1 MTISDIFAYVKDN
14 TGESDETYLLREL
27 RYVIA
32 RIWNGTDL
40 LGSLFTIT
48 VQPTTE
54 RITTLPYYVQ
64 EIRGARR
71 AADAEVTLYSPAQYF
86 RDNSGYQ
93 WPLTWTV
100 MNKTPLMTDYTNH
113 GKLTLKLRQAAK
125 MPFKVSLVGSGE
137 FGVEV
142 REDVEFAVGDTEHE
156 TVEVFRN
163 LTRLGK
169 SVKFTNSDVLVYDI
183 SNSVI
188 AVLPS
193 NLDNVLNLKI
203 QLVDAAATNLNT
215 VCQSYVILFKMIMPT
230 VQSATDVLD
239 DQFGEAVRNL
249 LVAQLLAKS
258 NTTADMNRMK
268 FHGKQ
273 GANAIRANQVA
284 DSAGHAQKL
293 NIAREPHGREFVGY
307 L

>member
-1 MTISDIFAYVKDN
+1 MTVSDIFDYIKDN

-27 RYVIA
+27 RFVIA

-40 LGSLFTIT
+40 LGSLYTIT
-48 VQPTTE
+48 VQPTVE
-54 RITTLPYYVQ
+54 RVTTLPYYVQ

-71 AADAEVTLYSPAQYF
+71 ATNAEVTLYTPAQFF
-86 RDNSGYQ
+86 RDTAGFQ

-113 GKLTLKLRQAAK
+113 GKLTLRLRRPATVA
-125 MPFKVSLVGSGE
+125 FKVSLVGSGE

-142 REDVEFAVGDTEHE
+142 REDVEFAVGDTEHN

-169 SVKFTNSDVLVYDI
+169 SVKFTNSDVMVYDI
-183 SNSVI
+183 TEQVI
-188 AVLPS
+188 AILPS

-203 QLVDAAATNLNT
+203 QLLDSSATSLNQT
-215 VCQSYVILFKMIMPT
+215 CQLYTILFKMIMPT
-230 VQSATDVLD
+230 VQSVNDVLD

-249 LVAQLLAKS
+249 LTAQILAKS
-258 NTTADMNRMK
+258 NTPADMNRMK
-268 FHGKQ
+268 YHGKQ
-273 GANAIRANQVA
+273 GATAIRANQIA
-284 DSAGHAQKL
+284 DSAGHAQRL
-293 NIAREPHGREFVGY
+293 NIAREPHGHEFNGY